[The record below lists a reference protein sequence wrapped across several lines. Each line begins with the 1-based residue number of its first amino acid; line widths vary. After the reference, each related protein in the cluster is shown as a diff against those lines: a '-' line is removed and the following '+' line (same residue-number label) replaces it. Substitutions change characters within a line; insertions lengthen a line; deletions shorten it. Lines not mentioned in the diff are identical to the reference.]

1 MTIRGARRA
10 ALLVV
15 AAAAVAGL
23 AAVGWMKSAPR
34 HVPAG
39 QPPLARIGADSLASF
54 RNTFNARAGE
64 IRIVAMLSPT

>member
-1 MTIRGARRA
+1 MTIRPAVRT
-10 ALLVV
+10 ALLVL
-15 AAAAVAGL
+15 AAAVVACL
-23 AAVGWMKSAPR
+23 AVVGWMKSAPR

-39 QPPLARIGADSLASF
+39 QPPLAQIGAQSLASF